1 MKCPSFSCKSKYYHH
16 TSKYNYL
23 SDDDD
28 LNLFL
33 KDTQKK
39 KNFNYLLEK
48 AVNNIIYETKKN
60 CDISSDVEQIE
71 KLNYENVEESE
82 NESLDDIDIILKKS
96 KSENMFLKNKNNQNI
111 YLPPKNIKHRIYS
124 TNQEENQNVEKKKIK
139 NKIIASQNDK
149 IIESQNDK
157 IIENFK
163 NVLCNDI
170 NQYFKDIFKNLR
182 NNNLSTNTPLNE
194 NIEIQNKII
203 QQNKNFNISNETS
216 EEIISN
222 TFKNNSNNYSSIMH
236 NNVNSYNNSEYNIS
250 IKDTYVPKNL
260 QPSNDNKAKSNTYR
274 KNKYTKKNNKFTSIH
289 LNNNNNSNNKLY
301 THHMNHKKKKKK
313 KKKNSQEKI
322 SNHQHDNI
330 MDQKKN
336 FFENKKNIHN
346 KYFANSYIDNNT
358 VKSFQLISNV
368 QIDGISKDL
377 INSMDNLNNWESSK
391 DNCNETPRDD
401 FTFNHFQKNK
411 NNNILNKLRF

>member
-33 KDTQKK
+33 KDTHKK

-124 TNQEENQNVEKKKIK
+124 TNQEQNEHVEKKIK
-139 NKIIASQNDK
+139 NKIIA
-149 IIESQNDK
+149 SQNDK

-182 NNNLSTNTPLNE
+182 INNQSTNTPLNE
-194 NIEIQNKII
+194 NIETQNKII
-203 QQNKNFNISNETS
+203 QDNKNFNISNETS

-222 TFKNNSNNYSSIMH
+222 TFKNNSNHYSSIMH
-236 NNVNSYNNSEYNIS
+236 NNVNSYNNSEYNIN
-250 IKDTYVPKNL
+250 IKDIYVTKNI
-260 QPSNDNKAKSNTYR
+260 QPSNDNKTKSNKYR

-289 LNNNNNSNNKLY
+289 VNNNNNSNNKLY

-330 MDQKKN
+330 MVQKKN
-336 FFENKKNIHN
+336 FFENKKNINN
-346 KYFANSYIDNNT
+346 KYFSNSYIDNNT
-358 VKSFQLISNV
+358 VKSSQLISNV
-368 QIDGISKDL
+368 QIDGISEDL
-377 INSMDNLNNWESSK
+377 INSMDNIKNWESSI
-391 DNCNETPRDD
+391 DNCNETSRDD

>member
-1 MKCPSFSCKSKYYHH
+1 
-16 TSKYNYL
+16 
-23 SDDDD
+23 
-28 LNLFL
+28 
-33 KDTQKK
+33 
-39 KNFNYLLEK
+39 
-48 AVNNIIYETKKN
+48 
-60 CDISSDVEQIE
+60 
-71 KLNYENVEESE
+71 
-82 NESLDDIDIILKKS
+82 
-96 KSENMFLKNKNNQNI
+96 MFLKNKNNQNI

-301 THHMNHKKKKKK
+301 
-313 KKKNSQEKI
+313 
-322 SNHQHDNI
+322 
-330 MDQKKN
+330 
-336 FFENKKNIHN
+336 
-346 KYFANSYIDNNT
+346 IDNNT

>member
-33 KDTQKK
+33 KDTKKK

-71 KLNYENVEESE
+71 KLNYENMDVSE

-96 KSENMFLKNKNNQNI
+96 KLENMFLKKNNNQNI

-124 TNQEENQNVEKKKIK
+124 TNQEANKNVEKKIK
-139 NKIIASQNDK
+139 NK

-170 NQYFKDIFKNLR
+170 NQYFKDIFKNIR
-182 NNNLSTNTPLNE
+182 NNNQSINTPLNE
-194 NIEIQNKII
+194 NIETQNKII
-203 QQNKNFNISNETS
+203 QQNENFNISNETS

-222 TFKNNSNNYSSIMH
+222 IFKNNSNNYSSVMH
-236 NNVNSYNNSEYNIS
+236 NNDNSHKYSEYNIN
-250 IKDTYVPKNL
+250 IKDTYSPKNI
-260 QPSNDNKAKSNTYR
+260 QPYNDNKKKTNKYR

-289 LNNNNNSNNKLY
+289 INKNNNNNINNNNKLY
-301 THHMNHKKKKKK
+301 TYHMNHKKKKKK
-313 KKKNSQEKI
+313 KKKNSQEKF
-322 SNHQHDNI
+322 SHHPHDNI
-330 MDQKKN
+330 MVQKKN
-336 FFENKKNIHN
+336 FFENKKNIN
-346 KYFANSYIDNNT
+346 NRYFSNSYIDNNT
-358 VKSFQLISNV
+358 VKSSHLISNV
-368 QIDGISKDL
+368 QIGGISKDL
-377 INSMDNLNNWESSK
+377 INSMDNLQNWESSK
-391 DNCNETPRDD
+391 DNCNETSRDD
-401 FTFNHFQKNK
+401 FTFNHFQKNE